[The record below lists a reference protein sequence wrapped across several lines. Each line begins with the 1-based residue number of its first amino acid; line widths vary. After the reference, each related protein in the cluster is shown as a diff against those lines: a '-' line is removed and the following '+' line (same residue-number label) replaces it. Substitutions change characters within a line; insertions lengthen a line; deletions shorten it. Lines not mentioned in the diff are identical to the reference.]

1 MMKISANGTRR
12 ARWDARLGYLRN
24 PQPPALP
31 LCSLYPSGGM
41 VACVDIVVT
50 RIYPSQVSNANCGNL
65 KIYLIVF
72 GNKYWGSFAGSSI
85 TLFARNG
92 TTNRFDKK

>member
-41 VACVDIVVT
+41 VACVDVVVT
-50 RIYPSQVSNANCGNL
+50 RIYPPQVSNANVCLNCGNL
-65 KIYLIVF
+65 TKIYLILF
-72 GNKYWGSFAGSSI
+72 GNKYLG
-85 TLFARNG
+85 
-92 TTNRFDKK
+92 